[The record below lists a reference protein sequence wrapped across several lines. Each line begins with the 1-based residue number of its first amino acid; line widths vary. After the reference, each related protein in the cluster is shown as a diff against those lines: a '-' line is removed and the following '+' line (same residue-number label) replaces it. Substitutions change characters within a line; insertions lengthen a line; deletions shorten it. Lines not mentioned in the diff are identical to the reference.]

1 MLKITNLYIFFLLQ
15 YIEIIAK
22 IDAKRSLYFY
32 FEPFIYCDVMLKSES
47 TANLF
52 MLSTTTYLY
61 LISKPSYLSS
71 NNKILLFQQK
81 IDI

>member
-1 MLKITNLYIFFLLQ
+1 
-15 YIEIIAK
+15 
-22 IDAKRSLYFY
+22 
-32 FEPFIYCDVMLKSES
+32 MLKSES

-81 IDI
+81 IDIWILKAFGS